1 MEEFC
6 ETKGNSKI
14 FRFKFEFK
22 NKAFVKLKSYK
33 DYKNLL
39 EIKIIKIFISKN
51 IDKCTGKC
59 NSRWNTNES
68 LILTRNKPKHGGK
81 KFIWID

>member
-6 ETKGNSKI
+6 EIKGNSKI

-39 EIKIIKIFISKN
+39 EIKKKKIFIS
-51 IDKCTGKC
+51 
-59 NSRWNTNES
+59 
-68 LILTRNKPKHGGK
+68 
-81 KFIWID
+81 